1 MTSVVME
8 MMPNGTLAKQIQEKT
23 LDWESAVSIA
33 VGVANGLLYLH
44 KEGSE
49 AILHCDLKPSNILL
63 DFDLKPVI
71 ADFGLSRILRNGD
84 MSNGFSTSNIRG
96 SIGYMAPGTQN

>member
-1 MTSVVME
+1 MVME

-33 VGVANGLLYLH
+33 VGVANGLLYLR
-44 KEGSE
+44 KWIAISE

-63 DFDLKPVI
+63 DFDLKPAI
-71 ADFGLSRILRNGD
+71 ADFGLSRVLRNGD
-84 MSNGFSTSNIRG
+84 TSNGFSTSNIRG